1 MVHDGDKKII
11 QKSAQVYYVT
21 LCEDTPHRRQHFSM
35 ALPFILVSR
44 MNRLLLLL
52 FLVKKYTSII
62 SVALLLYLNI
72 SGAVLK
78 IIPVTNDPFLN
89 IFVTLRCRNYQDL
102 K

>member
-1 MVHDGDKKII
+1 MAHDGDKKII

-52 FLVKKYTSII
+52 FKSKNTPVLFQLLCYYISTSQ
-62 SVALLLYLNI
+62 ALY
-72 SGAVLK
+72 SK
-78 IIPVTNDPFLN
+78 
-89 IFVTLRCRNYQDL
+89 
-102 K
+102 